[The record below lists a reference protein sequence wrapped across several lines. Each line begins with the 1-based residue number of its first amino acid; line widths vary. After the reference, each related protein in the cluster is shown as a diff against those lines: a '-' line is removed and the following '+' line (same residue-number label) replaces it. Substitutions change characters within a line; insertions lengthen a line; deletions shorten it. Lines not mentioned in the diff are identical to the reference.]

1 MKIRTFLSAILASCG
16 VLLAAEELTPNIRLV
31 PGGIEVI
38 DRENASIPS
47 FDTQRRLTKQDQEL
61 YISFMEL
68 IGAQARKQ
76 TLECTG
82 LTQSGEISIG
92 RDKQQFQYSSKA
104 EKIGPDCVKF
114 SFSVKRDG
122 KIDLKEKPFIAI
134 SFRSALLDTP
144 VELEE
149 VNEAG
154 KFWYGKLIYPREKE
168 GGWLWSTQPGNRVRR
183 ATFSMNHGTLTV
195 TGVSEPAM
203 ACKYGTN
210 TGNLRLYLA
219 DSAFSEVSAE
229 LTISYQPYQADTL
242 NLRSAANMG
251 FRDDTPDDKQG
262 GWTDQGPEND
272 LRMMKPGKCVFV
284 NVPFDVI
291 DPAANNGKSV
301 IALGCPERAFLP
313 RQAIVP
319 IDGKKYKWLYFLHAD
334 AWPKKKEVGT
344 IQVNYMDGTDETIS
358 VVDGRDVAN
367 WWGPK
372 SVVNG
377 AVAWQGQNR
386 YEFIGLFVSRFPV
399 KNKPIKSLALK
410 SSENSVWLVLAISG
424 VQMDFLPFPSPDVE
438 TVEVPVTFDSR
449 DWLEYALTVPKKRPV
464 KNSVLDLSHLL
475 DRPAGKYG
483 FVKSEGENF
492 VFEKRPG
499 VPIRF
504 NGTNLCFDVSTRFT
518 HEQSD
523 ALAEQVAALGLNAV
537 RLHHFDR
544 DLVDSE
550 KTDGS
555 VNPELLD
562 NLHYLVH
569 AMKERGIY
577 VTIDLYTV
585 RTTGFP
591 EKFSG
596 MFDAKTRMVFS
607 RELRDNLMNFAR
619 TMLTPVNPYTGLALK
634 DDPALI
640 TVGLIN
646 ENPILTGHKEYD
658 YPNSN
663 PVQNEAIKK
672 VVEEWCRKNGI
683 KMPKIPDQELYIRVM
698 NQHHIDIYREM
709 TEALRKMGVRQMTS
723 DMSCMDRSINAIPR
737 KEYDYVDNHYYFSHP
752 RSLGAE
758 WAFPSSYSNDSMTGV
773 LFDGMT
779 RCMATRIKD
788 KPFTVTEFNFCAPN
802 SSRGEGGLAMGAVS
816 AFQNVGGI
824 YSFDYNGYGHETGW
838 NFINQTGGHLGW
850 FGVSV
855 DPIRLLSSRIIAL
868 LYLRG
873 DVQTA
878 PEDGLKTLTVTPDDY
893 KLPEVQN
900 YKYPRSE
907 KLANVPEKFHNLA
920 LYTKVAMDAADK
932 VPAGSYSLPE
942 MLSEQPLKLT
952 VKGKGVY
959 QPEKGKIVSSTGEIS
974 VDASSQTIKVITP
987 KSEGFTITGKT
998 AKGDKLSVSSNTGA
1012 CLVFA
1017 GALDDKTLEK
1027 TSRAVILHLTDI
1039 QAKDRKLTKL
1049 GDRYIAYNWGAM
1061 APYLLR
1067 KSKVEIALKN
1077 TGEGSLSINAL
1088 DVNGAFLASVP
1099 FQEENGT
1106 VTFTA
1111 DSGLYGGTM
1120 AYEFIRK

>member
-1 MKIRTFLSAILASCG
+1 MYIRTFLSVILACCG
-16 VLLAAEELTPNIRLV
+16 ILLAAEELTPNIRLV

-47 FDTQRRLTKQDQEL
+47 FDTQRCLTNRDQQL

-68 IGAQARKQ
+68 IGVQAKKQ

-82 LTQSGEISIG
+82 LTQSGEIAIG
-92 RDKQQFQYSSKA
+92 RDKNLFHYSSQA
-104 EKIGPDCVKF
+104 EKTGLDCVKF

-134 SFRSALLDTP
+134 TFRNALLDTP

-154 KFWYGKLIYPREKE
+154 KFWYDKLIYPREKE

-183 ATFSMNHGTLTV
+183 ATFSMNHGTLTI

-219 DSAFSEVSAE
+219 GNEFSEAGAE
-229 LTISYQPYQADTL
+229 LTITYQPYPADAL

-251 FRDDTPDDKQG
+251 FRDEVADDKTG

-272 LRMMKPGKCVFV
+272 LRMMTPGKRVFV
-284 NVPFDVI
+284 NVPFEVI

-301 IALGCPERAFLP
+301 IALGCPERAYLP
-313 RQAIVP
+313 NQAMVP
-319 IDGKKYKWLYFLHAD
+319 VDGETYKWLYFLHAD
-334 AWPKKKEVGT
+334 AWPKKGEIGT
-344 IQVNYMDGTDETIS
+344 IQVNYTDGTEETIP
-358 VVDGRDVAN
+358 VADGRDIAN

-386 YEFIGLFVSRFPV
+386 YEFLGLYVSRFQM
-399 KNKPIKSLALK
+399 KTKPIKSLTLK
-410 SSENSVWLVLAISG
+410 SSDKSVWLVLAISG
-424 VQMDFLPFPSPDVE
+424 VRSDFLPFPEADTE
-438 TVEVPVTFDSR
+438 TAEVPVTFDSR
-449 DWLEYALTVPKKRPV
+449 DWLEYTMTVPRKQPV
-464 KNSVLDLSHLL
+464 KNSALDFSFLL
-475 DRPAGKYG
+475 DAPAGKYG
-483 FVKSEGENF
+483 FLKSEGENF
-492 VFEKRPG
+492 VFENRPD
-499 VPIRF
+499 VPVRF
-504 NGTNLCFDVSTRFT
+504 NGTNLCFDIATRFT
-518 HEQSD
+518 HEQAD
-523 ALAEQVAALGLNAV
+523 ILAESLAATGFNAV

-544 DLVDSE
+544 DLVDSD

-555 VNPELLD
+555 VDPKRLD
-562 NLHYLVH
+562 NLHYLVS
-569 AMKERGIY
+569 ALKRRGIY
-577 VTIDLYTV
+577 VTLDLYTC

-591 EKFSG
+591 EKFKS
-596 MFDAKTRMVFS
+596 MFEVKSRMVFS
-607 RELRDNLMNFAR
+607 KELRDNLMNFAR

-634 DDPALI
+634 DDPTLI

-646 ENPILTGHKEYD
+646 EDPILVGNLEYN

-672 VVEEWCRKNGI
+672 VFEKWCQKNGV
-683 KMPKIPDQELYIRVM
+683 KMPEKPDWELYIRVM
-698 NQHHIDIYREM
+698 NQHQADIYREM
-709 TEALRKMGVRQMTS
+709 TEELRKMGVRQMTS
-723 DMSCMDRSINAIPR
+723 DMSCTASSISAIPR
-737 KEYDYVDNHYYFSHP
+737 KQYDYVDNHYYFSHP
-752 RSLGAE
+752 VSLGAA
-758 WAFPSSYSNDSMTGV
+758 WAFPSSYSNDSATRV
-773 LFDGMT
+773 LFNDMT
-779 RCMATRIKD
+779 SCIATRIKD

-802 SSRGEGGLAMGAVS
+802 SFRGEGGLAMGAAS
-816 AFQNVGGI
+816 AFQNVSGI

-873 DVQTA
+873 DVKTA
-878 PEDGLKTLTVTPDDY
+878 PADGLKTLTITPEDY
-893 KLPEVQN
+893 KLPAVLN
-900 YKYPRSE
+900 FKYWRFQ
-907 KLANVPEKFHNLA
+907 KLAQIPEKFYNLG
-920 LYTKVAMDAADK
+920 LYTKTAMDAAEK

-942 MLSEQPLKLT
+942 MLSEQPLNLT

-974 VDASSQTIKVITP
+974 VDAPSQTIKVVTP
-987 KSEGFTITGKT
+987 KSEGFTVTGKS
-998 AKGDKLSVSSNTGA
+998 AKGDKLSVSGSTGV

-1017 GALDDKTLEK
+1017 GALDGKTLCE
-1027 TSRAVILHLTDI
+1027 TSRALVLHLTDV
-1039 QAKDRKLTKL
+1039 QAKDRKLTRL
-1049 GDRYIAYNWGAM
+1049 GDRYIAYNWGNM

-1067 KSKVEIALKN
+1067 KSKAEISLKN
-1077 TGEGSLSINAL
+1077 TGKGKLAINAL

-1099 FQEENGT
+1099 FKEENGT

-1111 DSGLYGGTM
+1111 DSGLNGAM
-1120 AYEFIRK
+1120 AYELVRK